1 MTPKV
6 LIAGFK
12 HETNTFSKLPTT
24 LDSYQGRGLYRGE
37 EMRKALAGT
46 NTEIAGFLD
55 ACERH
60 GWEPVL
66 GAAGDATPSGR
77 VTREAFD
84 TVTGY
89 ILEAIEKSG
98 PVNAVLLQL
107 HGAMVAEAHDDGE
120 SAVLGLIRDK
130 VGPDVPIG
138 VTHDLHA
145 NVTDKTGELSDVLVS
160 YRTYPHIDQHETAT
174 KCADLIAR
182 ALSGEINPKVTVLR
196 GPQLDGVDHGRT
208 TAPGPMREILT
219 LADQL
224 VEEHGLLSASVNA
237 GFPWADVDYVG
248 PTVIVVADA
257 DNPDAMPAAE
267 KLREELWRT
276 REVLTIEPLTAEK
289 ALAAARSKGAPGAPY
304 VIADFADNP
313 GGGGYGDSTGLLRAM
328 ITGGVE
334 NAAFSALYDPESVAA
349 CVAAG
354 AGAELELDLGG
365 KVDPSLGAPVK
376 AQGTVAGLFEGGFK
390 LEGPMATGVPINIGP
405 AAVFRVG
412 GLDVV
417 LASRRAQNYD
427 RQFFKA
433 FGIDPSERSILA
445 VKSAQ
450 HFRADYAPLACEIA
464 VVDEGGGITSH
475 NFKSLDY
482 KHIRRPIWP
491 LDDI

>member
-1 MTPKV
+1 MKPRV

-12 HETNTFSKLPTT
+12 HETNTFSSLPTT
-24 LDSYQGRGLYRGE
+24 LDSYKARGLYRGE
-37 EMRKALAGT
+37 EVRTALAGT

-55 ACERH
+55 ACERY

-89 ILEAIEKSG
+89 ILDAIEKGG

-107 HGAMVAEAHDDGE
+107 HGAMVAEEHDDGE
-120 SAVLGLIRDK
+120 SAVLGLIREK

-145 NVTDKTGELSDVLVS
+145 NVTDRTGELADVLVS
-160 YRTYPHIDQHETAT
+160 YRTYPHVDQHETAT
-174 KCADLIAR
+174 RCADLIAR
-182 ALSGEINPKVTVLR
+182 AMSGEIRPRVTVLR

-208 TAPGPMREILT
+208 TSPGPMREILA
-219 LADQL
+219 LADSL
-224 VEEHGLLSASVNA
+224 TEEHGLLSASVNA

-248 PTVIVVADA
+248 PTVIVVADVGNEGA
-257 DNPDAMPAAE
+257 ETAAE
-267 KLREELWRT
+267 ALREELWST
-276 REVLTIEPLTAEK
+276 REVLTIKPVTAAD
-289 ALAAARSKGAPGAPY
+289 ALAEAQEKGKAGKPY

-328 ITGGVE
+328 IESDIE
-334 NAAFSALYDPESVAA
+334 NAAFSALYDPESVEA
-349 CVAAG
+349 CAAAG
-354 AGAELELDLGG
+354 AGAEIELSLGG
-365 KVDPSLGAPVK
+365 KVDPSLGAPVE
-376 AQGTVAGLFEGGFK
+376 ARGTVVGLYDGKFK
-390 LEGPMATGVPINIGP
+390 LEGPMATGVAINIGP
-405 AAVFRVG
+405 GAVFRTG
-412 GLDVV
+412 GVDVV
-417 LASRRAQNYD
+417 LASNRAQNYD
-427 RQFFKA
+427 QQFFKA
-433 FGIDPSERSILA
+433 FGIDPVERAILA

-450 HFRADYAPLACEIA
+450 HFRADYAPIACEIA

>member
-1 MTPKV
+1 M
-6 LIAGFK
+6 
-12 HETNTFSKLPTT
+12 
-24 LDSYQGRGLYRGE
+24 
-37 EMRKALAGT
+37 
-46 NTEIAGFLD
+46 
-55 ACERH
+55 
-60 GWEPVL
+60 
-66 GAAGDATPSGR
+66 
-77 VTREAFD
+77 
-84 TVTGY
+84 
-89 ILEAIEKSG
+89 
-98 PVNAVLLQL
+98 
-107 HGAMVAEAHDDGE
+107 
-120 SAVLGLIRDK
+120 
-130 VGPDVPIG
+130 
-138 VTHDLHA
+138 
-145 NVTDKTGELSDVLVS
+145 
-160 YRTYPHIDQHETAT
+160 
-174 KCADLIAR
+174 
-182 ALSGEINPKVTVLR
+182 
-196 GPQLDGVDHGRT
+196 
-208 TAPGPMREILT
+208 
-219 LADQL
+219 
-224 VEEHGLLSASVNA
+224 
-237 GFPWADVDYVG
+237 
-248 PTVIVVADA
+248 
-257 DNPDAMPAAE
+257 
-267 KLREELWRT
+267 WRT

-313 GGGGYGDSTGLLRAM
+313 GGGGYGDSTILLRAM

-349 CVAAG
+349 CVDAG

-376 AQGTVAGLFEGGFK
+376 AQGTVAGLFDGAFK

-433 FGIDPSERSILA
+433 FGIEPSERSILA